1 MAILSTLLSNTPVA
15 ISPSLAQDAAITVMF
30 FCNQNIPDPL
40 NPTAGQEMIS
50 VYAVAS
56 GDTTSP
62 TNKIVND
69 VPIDA
74 GDTFTFSA
82 ERLVLSPGDR
92 VWAETTNA
100 GDVSVTISYVTI

>member
-1 MAILSTLLSNTPVA
+1 MSISSTLLSNTPVA
-15 ISPSLAQDAAITVMF
+15 ISPSLSQDAAITVMF

-40 NPTAGQEMIS
+40 DPLAGQELIS

-56 GDTTSP
+56 GDTTSL
-62 TNKIVND
+62 TNRVVND
-69 VPIDA
+69 VPVDA

-100 GDVSVTISYVTI
+100 GNVSVTISYVTI